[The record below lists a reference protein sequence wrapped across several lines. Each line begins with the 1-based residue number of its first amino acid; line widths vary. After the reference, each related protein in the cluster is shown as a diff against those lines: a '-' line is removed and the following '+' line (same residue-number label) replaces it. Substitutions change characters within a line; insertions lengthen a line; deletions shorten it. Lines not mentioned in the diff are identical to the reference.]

1 MAHRPDSQR
10 RLSVKSKLILITIMF
25 VAINLIFYYGFDS
38 SDESENSIEI
48 DDYNHLDIEKNFGFE
63 QEKTSL
69 ITP

>member
-10 RLSVKSKLILITIMF
+10 KLSVKSKLILITIMF

-48 DDYNHLDIEKNFGFE
+48 DDYNQLDVKKNFAHNR
-63 QEKTSL
+63 KDL
-69 ITP
+69 VPCI